1 MNDQVRL
8 GVVGVGVQGRL
19 YAELV
24 STGRAPSLRL
34 SALCSANPKSRSH
47 QDHAAIAAGL
57 GVPLF
62 TDYIEMLD
70 SGEVDAVVIT
80 VPHFE
85 HPRFAAE
92 AIERGVHVL
101 LEKPAG
107 IYGKQ
112 VTRML
117 DVAAEHPQTTLAM
130 MFNQRANPLFVDL
143 KSMIDSGE
151 FGALRRTSW
160 LLTHWWRP
168 DAYYASSSWRASWGG
183 EGGGVL
189 VNQAPHQLDL
199 WQWLCGAPLRCFAR
213 LRFGFRRD
221 IPAEDEVS
229 ASLEFPGEA
238 SGVFVTCTNDL
249 VGTDR
254 LELSFDRAR
263 VLVEDSLRMTIHRF
277 VDDEREIARNIS
289 AEDAALVPSGAFDR
303 SVFFTSETREYT
315 SAWGEQ
321 HALLLDNFG
330 KHILDGTPL
339 IAPAAEG
346 LTSVR
351 MANAMHLSAWTGQD
365 IDLTAFD
372 DDLYLAELDKLI
384 EAEGRFPR
392 RA

>member
-1 MNDQVRL
+1 MTDQVRL
-8 GVVGVGVQGRL
+8 GVVGVGSQGRL
-19 YAELV
+19 YATLV
-24 STGRAPSLRL
+24 STRRAPALKL
-34 SALCSANPKSRSH
+34 SALCSSNPRSASRDAH
-47 QDHAAIAAGL
+47 TAFAAQME
-57 GVPLF
+57 VPLF

-70 SGEVDAVVIT
+70 SGKVDAVVIT
-80 VPHFE
+80 APHFE
-85 HPRFAAE
+85 HPRLAGE
-92 AIERGVHVL
+92 ALERGVHVL

-112 VTRML
+112 VTRLL
-117 DVAAEHPQTTLAM
+117 DVAAAHPETTLAM
-130 MFNQRANPLFVDL
+130 MFNQRANPLFADL
-143 KSMIDSGE
+143 KALIDSGE

-160 LLTHWWRP
+160 QLTHWWRP
-168 DAYYASSSWRASWGG
+168 DAYYTSSAWRASWGG

-199 WQWLCGAPLRCFAR
+199 WQWLCGAPQRCFAR
-213 LRFGFRRD
+213 LQFGFRRD
-221 IPAEDEVS
+221 IPVEDEVS
-229 ASLEFPGEA
+229 ALLEFPGGA
-238 SGVFVTCTNDL
+238 NGVFVTSTNDL

-263 VLVEDSLRMTIHRF
+263 VLVEDSRTMTIHRF
-277 VDDEREIARNIS
+277 ADDEREIARGIS
-289 AEDAALVPSGAFDR
+289 DEDAALVPSGAFDR

-321 HALLLDNFG
+321 HSLLLDNFG
-330 KHILDGTPL
+330 QHILDGTPL

-351 MANAMHLSAWTGQD
+351 LANAMQLSAWTGQD
-365 IDLTAFD
+365 IDLAGFD
-372 DDLYLAELDKLI
+372 DDAFLAKLNKLI